1 MKEAGHILPVVFI
14 IFWLYHV
21 AHRTIVP
28 PPETEPMPPVL
39 EQGVLTTRPPG
50 KSLSVFFAHIS
61 GFTFDLSP
69 FDRDLGFLGSS
80 AGKESGC
87 NAGDLGSI
95 PGLGRSPGEENSY
108 LLQYSCHGQFHG
120 QRSLAGYSPWGL
132 QRISGFRCY
141 TVEVTNR
148 FKGLDLIDR
157 KPDELWTEV
166 RRSVTLYMGW

>member
-108 LLQYSCHGQFHG
+108 LLQYSCWDNSMDRGAWQATVHGG
-120 QRSLAGYSPWGL
+120 
-132 QRISGFRCY
+132 
-141 TVEVTNR
+141 
-148 FKGLDLIDR
+148 R
-157 KPDELWTEV
+157 KE
-166 RRSVTLYMGW
+166 SVALGAIQWK

>member
-80 AGKESGC
+80 AGKESV
-87 NAGDLGSI
+87 
-95 PGLGRSPGEENSY
+95 
-108 LLQYSCHGQFHG
+108 CHFHCIAPKATD
-120 QRSLAGYSPWGL
+120 SLRPPW
-132 QRISGFRCY
+132 
-141 TVEVTNR
+141 TVACQAP
-148 FKGLDLIDR
+148 LSM
-157 KPDELWTEV
+157 ELSQQEYWS
-166 RRSVTLYMGW
+166 R